1 MAKRLHPI
9 VYDDSGAVVSLVCTR
24 CEESKAPSEFHKKT
38 GASAPK
44 HGFAMPC
51 KACQRGARAA
61 RQLEYRKRHPERVK
75 ASQTEWLA
83 KHPDYERE
91 RGKRRYQA
99 DPAYRERGAKAAR
112 EWAKAHPE
120 YYRAAAK
127 LRRARLSGVVC
138 DLTDQETRELFEEYA
153 GLCAYCHAA
162 ATTIDHVMP
171 ISAGGSH
178 SKANLVPACKSCN
191 SSKHDKPLLVWLATR
206 IRKAA

>member
-9 VYDDSGAVVSLVCTR
+9 VYDGSGAVVSLVCTR
-24 CEESKAPSEFHKKT
+24 CAESKAPSEFHKAT
-38 GASAPK
+38 GKKAPK
-44 HGFAMPC
+44 HGFSMPC
-51 KACQRGARAA
+51 KACQRGVRAA
-61 RQLEYRKRHPERVK
+61 QQLKYRERHPERVK
-75 ASQTEWLA
+75 ASLAAWRA
-83 KHPDYERE
+83 KHPEYERE
-91 RGKRRYQA
+91 RAQRRYA
-99 DPAYRERGAKAAR
+99 NDPKYRERVRESAKAF
-112 EWAKAHPE
+112 AKLHPE

-153 GLCAYCHAA
+153 GLCAYCHAS
-162 ATTIDHVMP
+162 ATTIDHVVP

-178 SKANLVPACKSCN
+178 TKANLVPACKACN